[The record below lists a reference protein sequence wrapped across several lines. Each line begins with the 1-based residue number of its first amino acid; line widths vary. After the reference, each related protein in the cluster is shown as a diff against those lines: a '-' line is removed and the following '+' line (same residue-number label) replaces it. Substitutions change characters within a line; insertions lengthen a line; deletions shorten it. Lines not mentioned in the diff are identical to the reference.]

1 MIDPATGQYSEAGT
15 REDGKTFDA
24 GLKAYMLRVYNYM
37 TSGILLTGIVAML
50 GSQSEAV
57 LSTLYTLVPYN
68 GGVAIGGY
76 TGIGMLVAFS
86 PLAFVL
92 VMSFGLNKMSSK
104 TLQMTFWAFAAV
116 MGLSLSSIMLM
127 YTGESIARTFFIT
140 AATFGSLSLYGYTT
154 KKSLSGWGTFLFMGL
169 IGIII
174 ASIVNI
180 FMQSSMMSFI
190 ISAAGVLIFAGL
202 TAYDTQKIKQMYY
215 QVSNPEMLAKAAIMG
230 ALNLYLDF
238 INLFLMLL
246 RFVGNRN

>member
-1 MIDPATGQYSEAGT
+1 MIDPSTGQYSEAGT

-37 TSGILLTGIVAML
+37 TSGILLTGIVAMM
-50 GSQSEAV
+50 GSQSPTVINA
-57 LSTLYTLVPYN
+57 LYEIN
-68 GGVAIGGY
+68 GGYIVGY

-92 VMSFGLNKMSSK
+92 AMSFGLNKMSSK
-104 TLQMTFWAFAAV
+104 TLQLVFWAFAAV

-180 FMQSSMMSFI
+180 FMQSTMMSFI

-246 RFVGNRN
+246 RFLGNRN